1 MKSCYARFSAKRF
14 EMLVRKGWTDQ
25 ECADFF
31 DISISQIT
39 AWKKNHPEF
48 LISLKNWKESADYH
62 VEKSLYERAMG
73 YTHEAVKM
81 FVVGGKIVKE
91 NYLEHYPPDSTAL
104 IFWLKNRK
112 PQEWRDKEGGDKQ
125 VDTKI
130 IIIRDDKTLPLVV
143 QQSQETERGR
153 TISFNA

>member
-39 AWKKNHPEF
+39 LWKKNHPEF
-48 LISLKNWKESADYH
+48 LISLKKWKESADYH

-73 YTHEAVKM
+73 YTHDAVKM
-81 FVVGGKIVKE
+81 FVVKNEVIQVPYK
-91 NYLEHYPPDSTAL
+91 EHYPPDSTAL

-130 IIIRDDKTLPLVV
+130 IIIRDDKKPVVIETQKEQGGRLV
-143 QQSQETERGR
+143 S
-153 TISFNA
+153 INP